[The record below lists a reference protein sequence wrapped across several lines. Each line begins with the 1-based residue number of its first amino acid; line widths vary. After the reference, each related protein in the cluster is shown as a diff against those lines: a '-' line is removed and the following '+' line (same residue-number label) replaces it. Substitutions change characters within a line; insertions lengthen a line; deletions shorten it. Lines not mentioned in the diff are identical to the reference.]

1 MDRIPRAQK
10 SLTRLQPPYDRPVRQ
25 RMLNLLLVGPT
36 NNGKSMV
43 VEKFRRLLLLPS
55 PWARLAD

>member
-1 MDRIPRAQK
+1 MP
-10 SLTRLQPPYDRPVRQ
+10 
-25 RMLNLLLVGPT
+25 NLLLVGPT
-36 NNGKSMV
+36 NNGKAMV